1 MTTMRKGLDLKRYP
15 GFRGITWACMLFLY
29 GPIIVIAIYSFN
41 EIRSITVWG
50 GFSLDWYV
58 KVFNNELIQR
68 ATLNSLMI
76 AFVAATVATVFA
88 TAAAV
93 AMIRGAAFKGKEVVF
108 GMISLP
114 LMVPEIVT
122 AIASLVFFVLIGMP
136 LGLGTITLAHT
147 VFCIPFAYLPISA
160 RLEGI
165 EAYYEEAA
173 RDLYADGWRAF
184 VHVLFPLMLPGII
197 SGFMLAFII
206 SLDDFHY
213 HQLCGGTRGDN
224 PAARDL
230 RSGAYRADAGD
241 QRDFHA
247 VAHGVDRVCH
257 LVVFRGTSAEK
268 LTSAQT

>member
-1 MTTMRKGLDLKRYP
+1 MLRRGIDLKRYP

-58 KVFNNELIQR
+58 KVFNNDLIQR

-76 AFVAATVATVFA
+76 ALVAATVATTFA

-93 AMIRGAAFKGKEVVF
+93 AMIRGSAFKGKEVVF
-108 GMISLP
+108 GVISLP

-165 EAYYEEAA
+165 EGYYEEAA

-184 VHVLFPLMLPGII
+184 LHVLLPLMLPGII

-206 SLDDFHY
+206 SLDDFII
-213 HQLCGGTRGDN
+213 TN
-224 PAARDL
+224 FV
-230 RSGAYRADAGD
+230 AGPGSTTLPL
-241 QRDFHA
+241 A
-247 VAHGVDRVCH
+247 IYG
-257 LVVFRGTSAEK
+257 LVRTG
-268 LTSAQT
+268 LTPEINAISTLLLMVSIAFVTLSFFVGRRQKR

>member
-1 MTTMRKGLDLKRYP
+1 MAIFKKDLDLKRYP

-58 KVFNNELIQR
+58 RVFNNELIQR

-76 AFVAATVATVFA
+76 AFVAATVATIFA

-93 AMIRGAAFKGKEVVF
+93 AMIRGAAFKGREVVF
-108 GMISLP
+108 GVISLP

-165 EAYYEEAA
+165 ESYYEEAA

-206 SLDDFHY
+206 SLDDFIITNFVA
-213 HQLCGGTRGDN
+213 G
-224 PAARDL
+224 P
-230 RSGAYRADAGD
+230 GATTLPLAIYG
-241 QRDFHA
+241 
-247 VAHGVDRVCH
+247 
-257 LVVFRGTSAEK
+257 LVRTG
-268 LTSAQT
+268 LTPEINAISTLLLMVSIAFVTLSFFVGRRQKS